1 MSRNIRTFK
10 WEDWNSWK
18 VPSIMKEIEK
28 RSSFQPIGEMSFGD
42 ALWSQE
48 GMGIYIFYDNDYTPL
63 YIGKVGS
70 RSFLERISGHLDTHL
85 HKGGSHTGWFNT
97 FQKRWVS
104 HFDEEDTEAKKN
116 YLSNIAFH
124 TLRIPAGS
132 GDKIKN
138 IEKLMIHYYN
148 PILNRG
154 TKISDKSNF
163 AHLRE
168 RMEDHVSEIG

>member
-1 MSRNIRTFK
+1 MSALRTFE
-10 WEDWNSWK
+10 WEDWKSWAVPEIMYQIKDNSFFE
-18 VPSIMKEIEK
+18 SIG
-28 RSSFQPIGEMSFGD
+28 SMSFGD

-48 GMGIYIFYDNDYTPL
+48 GMGIYVFYNEEYEPL

-70 RSFLERISGHLDTHL
+70 RSFLERISGHMDTHV

-97 FQKRWVS
+97 FQKRWVDYFKDS
-104 HFDEEDTEAKKN
+104 DIVAKKK
-116 YLSNIAFH
+116 YLKNVAFH
-124 TLRIPAGS
+124 TLKIPAGNP
-132 GDKIKN
+132 DKIKK

-168 RMEDHVSEIG
+168 KVREKVSELC